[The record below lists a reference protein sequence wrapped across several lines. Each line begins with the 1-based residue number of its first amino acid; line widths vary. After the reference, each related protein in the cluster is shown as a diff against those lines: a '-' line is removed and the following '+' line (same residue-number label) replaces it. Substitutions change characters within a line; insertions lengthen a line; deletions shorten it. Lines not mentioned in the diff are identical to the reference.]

1 MEKVIKNLI
10 RIYGEVTVQKSA
22 TLENVIE
29 VVYNCTIFCMSDT
42 LIIGN
47 VPYTIMVKDGKMEV
61 TLLFENNET
70 NN

>member
-10 RIYGEVTVQKSA
+10 RIYGSVSVQKSA
-22 TLENVIE
+22 TVENVIE
-29 VVYNCTIFCMSDT
+29 VVYNCTIFCLSDT
-42 LIIGN
+42 QIIGN
-47 VPYTIMVKDGKMEV
+47 SPYTIMVKDGKMEV

>member
-10 RIYGEVTVQKSA
+10 RVFGEVTVKKHS

-29 VVYNCTIFCMSDT
+29 VVYNCTIFCMSDN
-42 LIIGN
+42 LIILN
-47 VPYTIMVKDGKMEV
+47 TPYTIMVKDGKMEV